1 MTDNEIGDGTRV
13 VLRAWS
19 KRAAATPED
28 LRALELL
35 GGHARETYRATE
47 VLNKAKTHADQLQY
61 EVRHDG
67 LTGLA
72 NRAYVLEELG
82 DRLATRGSTALFF
95 IDLDGFKT
103 VNDTLGHRAG
113 DDALIAVADRLRS
126 AGRGG
131 ELAGRMGGDEFILLT
146 PLTVFDTIETL
157 QAYGDAIVQSVREP
171 IITDGQHAQLGAS
184 VGIAVHDG
192 KLGPDQLISL
202 ADDAM
207 YEAKRRGGGTL
218 IAPQSVAL
226 FEQQR
231 EAS

>member
-1 MTDNEIGDGTRV
+1 
-13 VLRAWS
+13 
-19 KRAAATPED
+19 
-28 LRALELL
+28 
-35 GGHARETYRATE
+35 
-47 VLNKAKTHADQLQY
+47 
-61 EVRHDG
+61 
-67 LTGLA
+67 
-72 NRAYVLEELG
+72 
-82 DRLATRGSTALFF
+82 
-95 IDLDGFKT
+95 
-103 VNDTLGHRAG
+103 
-113 DDALIAVADRLRS
+113 
-126 AGRGG
+126 
-131 ELAGRMGGDEFILLT
+131 MGGDEFILLT

-171 IITDGQHAQLGAS
+171 IIADGQHTQLGAS

-218 IAPQSVAL
+218 VASHSVAL